1 MRLLAA
7 AVLLSSGAA
16 AAAPIQIHDAGD
28 GSLRVIQPI
37 PPVSAVAFATTR
49 TIYLNRDGG
58 TLTPGN
64 NNSQTNTSS
73 LVSQASTIAGWDTT
87 DAKWAETVAC
97 VREMWAPFDVAITDE
112 DPGATPHVEVHVGG
126 TPAAIGF
133 SGNIGGVAPMA
144 LDCSVV
150 ERSIV
155 FVFPKNLGQR
165 PQSVC
170 EVIGQEVGH
179 SYGLDHELEPS
190 DPMTYLAYSG
200 DRTFRDTTA
209 SCGESTARP
218 CGFEGYA
225 ACRANQNSF
234 RILLDRLGAP
244 GSDHVAPRI
253 EVDEPRDGQVVVP
266 GFPVVAMA
274 TDNVGVERLTLFV
287 DGGMVATDGDA
298 IAMETDPGLPA
309 GLHELRFDV
318 IDAAGNTAST
328 QLTVRIAPEEDTSSA
343 PDFMPSIG
351 CSTSRDAGWLIG
363 LALIGVGWRRR
374 RTADCSTNTPTG
386 R

>member
-1 MRLLAA
+1 MRFFAA
-7 AVLLSSGAA
+7 ALLLSSGAA

-150 ERSIV
+150 ERAIV
-155 FVFPKNLGQR
+155 FVFPNNLGQR

-200 DRTFRDTTA
+200 ERTFRDKTA

-253 EVDEPRDGQVVVP
+253 EVDEPRDGQVVTP

-287 DGGMVATDGDA
+287 DGGMVAVDGDA
-298 IAMETDPGLPA
+298 IAMETDPSLPA

-328 QLTVRIAPEEDTSSA
+328 QMTVRIAPEEDTSSA
-343 PDFMPSIG
+343 PDFVPSMG
-351 CSTSRDAGWLIG
+351 CTTSHDAGWLIG
-363 LALIGVGWRRR
+363 LAMIGVGWRRR
-374 RTADCSTNTPTG
+374 TEDSSPT
-386 R
+386 RARSA